1 MRFQNNFRQVAG
13 ASACLRHA
21 HIFLTAGKTLEV
33 QSSTKMDSDNLN
45 SFIQN
50 ERAKCL
56 VGNVRKVMQL
66 CNLNVLINIFIHA
79 ELDTVEVYFSK
90 CN

>member
-1 MRFQNNFRQVAG
+1 MPQ
-13 ASACLRHA
+13 ACTYILDCRENP
-21 HIFLTAGKTLEV
+21 GV
-33 QSSTKMDSDNLN
+33 PSSTKMDSDNLT

>member
-1 MRFQNNFRQVAG
+1 MPQ
-13 ASACLRHA
+13 ACRY
-21 HIFLTAGKTLEV
+21 ILECRENPGV

-56 VGNVRKVMQL
+56 FGNVRKVMQL

>member
-1 MRFQNNFRQVAG
+1 MPQ
-13 ASACLRHA
+13 ACRY
-21 HIFLTAGKTLEV
+21 ILECRENPGV